1 MSFDMSEGCEPDYWL
16 SNLNNNGRTS
26 QTTEIDL
33 EAFMKALGEVLP
45 SCSIVICKKH
55 RDMEAPDKG
64 HPRQGSR
71 PPKSSTAGLT
81 RVTAPH
87 SSGQ

>member
-1 MSFDMSEGCEPDYWL
+1 MSRPATFRW
-16 SNLNNNGRTS
+16 
-26 QTTEIDL
+26 
-33 EAFMKALGEVLP
+33 
-45 SCSIVICKKH
+45 CSSHEH

-71 PPKSSTAGLT
+71 PPKSSTAGPTTT

-87 SSGQ
+87 PSGQ